1 MLTKADDY
9 PVHQTPEPIAFAGGD
24 RNFYDRYFF
33 NGYSADGAIFF
44 AAAMGFYPQL
54 GIADA
59 AFSLIIDG
67 VQHNIRASRH
77 ISNGER
83 MDLSAGPIH
92 IEIIEPLNIVRLRL
106 DANDSGIL
114 ADLTFTARHTP
125 IEEPRFIRR
134 NGTRLFMDYTRMT
147 QNGRWSGNIVNEG
160 ENIAVDPEA
169 IKGTRDRSWGI
180 RPVGAPEP
188 QPPPE
193 GNFAQF
199 FWLWAPCNFG
209 SHSAFAHTN
218 DDANG
223 LPWNRRAVIAP
234 DGHAA
239 SDIDEVDIKL
249 TYEPGGRRLAEA
261 RFTLGQHGDLLLQ
274 PIGLHFYMH
283 GLGYTHPVWGH
294 GRDHGPLEVAYDFIE
309 LGVINDLGP
318 ENMHIQALSDALLT
332 IDGTQYR
339 GTGVLEQLLV
349 GPHKP
354 SGFVSLFDAAP

>member
-9 PVHQTPEPIAFAGGD
+9 PVHQTPEPIAFAGTD

-33 NGYSADGAIFF
+33 NGYSADGGLFF

-67 VQHNIRASRH
+67 VQHNIRSSRH
-77 ISNGER
+77 LVAGER
-83 MDLSAGPIH
+83 MELDVGPIH
-92 IEIIEPLNIVRLRL
+92 VEIIEALNIIRLRL
-106 DANDSGIL
+106 DANDSGIE
-114 ADLTFTARHTP
+114 ADLTFTARHHP

-147 QNGRWSGNIVNEG
+147 QNGAWSGSVLNEG
-160 ENIAVDPEA
+160 ESIAIEPAAVM
-169 IKGTRDRSWGI
+169 GTRDRSWGI

-193 GNFAQF
+193 GNFSQF
-199 FWLWAPCNFG
+199 FWLWAPCNFAG
-209 SHSAFAHTN
+209 HSAFAHTN

-234 DGHAA
+234 VGGTE
-239 SDIDEVDIKL
+239 SDIDDVAIAL
-249 TYEPGGRRLAEA
+249 VYEPGGRRLAEA
-261 RFTLGQHGDLLLQ
+261 RFSLGTRGSLLLQ

-309 LGVINDLGP
+309 LGVINDVAP

-332 IDGTQYR
+332 LDGKEYR
-339 GTGVLEQLLV
+339 GTGVLEQLLL

-354 SGFVSLFDAAP
+354 SGFAALFDAAP

>member
-9 PVHQTPEPIAFAGGD
+9 PVHQTPEPIAFAGSD

-33 NGYSADGAIFF
+33 NGYSADGGLFF

-77 ISNGER
+77 LVGGER
-83 MDLSAGPIH
+83 MELSVGPIH
-92 IEIIEPLNIVRLRL
+92 VEIIEALNIIRLRL
-106 DANDSGIL
+106 DANDSGIE
-114 ADLTFTARHTP
+114 ADLTFTARHRP

-134 NGTRLFMDYTRMT
+134 NGTRMFMDYTRMT
-147 QNGRWSGNIVNEG
+147 QSGAWSGSITNEG
-160 ENIAVDPEA
+160 QPIPVEPDSVM
-169 IKGTRDRSWGI
+169 GTRDRSWGI

-193 GNFAQF
+193 GNFSQF
-199 FWLWAPCNFG
+199 FWLWAPCNFVD
-209 SHSAFAHTN
+209 HSAFAHTN
-218 DDANG
+218 DDASG
-223 LPWNRRAVIAP
+223 LPWNRRAVVAP
-234 DGHAA
+234 VGGTE
-239 SDIDEVDIKL
+239 SDIDDVAIDL

-261 RFTLGQHGDLLLQ
+261 RFSLGARGSLLLQ

-309 LGVINDLGP
+309 LGVINDVTP

-332 IDGTQYR
+332 LDGKEYR
-339 GTGVLEQLLV
+339 GTGVLEQLLL

-354 SGFVSLFDAAP
+354 SGFAALFDAAP